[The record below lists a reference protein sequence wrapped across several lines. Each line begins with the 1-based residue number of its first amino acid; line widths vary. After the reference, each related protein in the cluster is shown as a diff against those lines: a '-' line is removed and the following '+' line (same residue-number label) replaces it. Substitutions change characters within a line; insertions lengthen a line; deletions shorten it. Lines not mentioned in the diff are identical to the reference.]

1 MVIFTSTNWLPVLYF
16 CDRGYIVGWLLS
28 MERKGDQNLW
38 YENSCLM
45 KSESPGKKNW
55 RRFRRNKLAVFGM
68 AVIVISFFVAA
79 FCYLF
84 MPDNSP
90 MANRMNL
97 SICNQPPGF
106 ATGMLL
112 VKRQHRSESSFFSEL
127 FLGKEARFDMIPIS
141 SFRFEGTDILY
152 DEFTG
157 ADNDPG
163 MKHRM
168 NLGSVTGETA
178 LITEA
183 NSTNESIEK
192 RREEIRKNNFII
204 KKFLLGT
211 DRYGR
216 DLLSRLLA
224 GTRVTVSVGL
234 IAVLISLV
242 LGILF
247 GSLAGFFR
255 GWVDE
260 VILWLINVV
269 WSIPTLLLVI
279 AITLVMGK
287 GFEQVFIAVGCTM
300 WVEVARIV
308 RGQIFSIRELEFVDA
323 GRALGFRNGR
333 IILKHILPNIFGPII
348 VVAAS
353 NFSAAV
359 LLEAGLSFLG
369 IGAQPPMPS
378 WGAMIKENYGYIII
392 PHSAY
397 LAILPGLAIM
407 LLAMAFAFVG
417 SGFRDAIDS
426 RQQASV
432 V

>member
-1 MVIFTSTNWLPVLYF
+1 M
-16 CDRGYIVGWLLS
+16 
-28 MERKGDQNLW
+28 Q
-38 YENSCLM
+38 
-45 KSESPGKKNW
+45 SESPGKKIW
-55 RRFRRNKLAVFGM
+55 RRFLKNKLAVFGM
-68 AVIVISFFVAA
+68 AVILLSFFVAI
-79 FCYLF
+79 FCYLI
-84 MPDNSP
+84 MPDHSP

-97 SICNQPPGF
+97 SVCNQPPGF
-106 ATGMLL
+106 KVRLL
-112 VKRQHRSESSFFSEL
+112 MVKKSRVENQSFFSAL
-127 FLGKEARFDMIPIS
+127 FTGRENVYEMIPIR
-141 SFRFEGTDILY
+141 SFRFEGADIVY
-152 DEFTG
+152 NEFAG
-157 ADNDPG
+157 DLSVIG
-163 MKHRM
+163 LEQRI
-168 NLGSVTGETA
+168 NLAKVVYGVEQKKQ
-178 LITEA
+178 ITESR
-183 NSTNESIEK
+183 NDELEIKTKEGKVIHENVLTLQNKI
-192 RREEIRKNNFII
+192 REENFSTQQY
-204 KKFLLGT
+204 LLGT

-242 LGILF
+242 IGISF
-247 GSLAGFFR
+247 GALAGFFR

-308 RGQIFSIRELEFVDA
+308 RGQIFSIREFEFVDA
-323 GRALGFRNGR
+323 GRALGFRNVR
-333 IILKHILPNIFGPII
+333 IILKHILPNIFGPVI
-348 VVAAS
+348 VIAAS

-378 WGAMIKENYGYIII
+378 WGGMIKENYGYIII
-392 PHSAY
+392 PGSAY

-417 SGFRDAIDS
+417 NGLRDAIDS
-426 RQQASV
+426 KAAVRLT
-432 V
+432 